1 MNGQKVIPKSSGE
14 ISKEFL
20 PIDECHQLANII
32 SKFWNGLW
40 HVREQQ
46 GCWLTLIILQ
56 MQGSTVVI
64 SASAYQVM
72 YQRLTPSR

>member
-1 MNGQKVIPKSSGE
+1 MNGQKVIPFSSGE

-20 PIDECHQLANII
+20 PIEEFYQQANII

-46 GCWLTLIILQ
+46 SCWLTLIILQ
-56 MQGSTVVI
+56 MQGSTIVI

-72 YQRLTPSR
+72 